1 MFGLSEDRVREIV
14 EQEIRKALSSTA
26 TATYVESLH
35 SNLEKQVSSLKEK
48 VIADSEKTKD
58 TFNKWSADAVKN
70 INNSVDGK
78 INTTR
83 KSLEN
88 EMETARRKMSEEIK
102 RAVDMVQHN
111 ASNHVELQTDIVKMM
126 QSLEELEKA
135 RNQSISQM
143 LQKISEVQ
151 VNQVEM
157 VRATTE
163 IAVSMKKQSDLCV
176 RLLEKA
182 NQTNEEL
189 LRLLAPKIEIKQTDL
204 SLKLTSTR
212 SKKAKNG
219 NKL

>member
-14 EQEIRKALSSTA
+14 EQEIRKALSSVA
-26 TATYVESLH
+26 TSAYVAALH
-35 SNLEKQVSSLKEK
+35 ENHEKR
-48 VIADSEKTKD
+48 IRDADARFPD
-58 TFNKWSADAVKN
+58 VFNKWSSDAVKN
-70 INNSVDGK
+70 INNSIDGK

-88 EMETARRKMSEEIK
+88 EMETARRKMSEEVK

-151 VNQVEM
+151 ANQVEM